1 MSLKSSPTS
10 SLLHDV
16 YLAVIPWFKAMLT
29 EVPEDVAAA
38 VKAIDSAVMA
48 AVPHCHYCAD
58 LSIVRSVDRLMPLL
72 LSDLSPADFRACRA
86 FIDDQRAPPHTQ
98 CTIYET

>member
-1 MSLKSSPTS
+1 MSLKSSPAS
-10 SLLHDV
+10 ASLLHDV

-29 EVPEDVAAA
+29 EVPEDVAVA

-58 LSIVRSVDRLMPLL
+58 LSIVRPDKTGTGQSSCVSLRVN
-72 LSDLSPADFRACRA
+72 RN
-86 FIDDQRAPPHTQ
+86 
-98 CTIYET
+98 